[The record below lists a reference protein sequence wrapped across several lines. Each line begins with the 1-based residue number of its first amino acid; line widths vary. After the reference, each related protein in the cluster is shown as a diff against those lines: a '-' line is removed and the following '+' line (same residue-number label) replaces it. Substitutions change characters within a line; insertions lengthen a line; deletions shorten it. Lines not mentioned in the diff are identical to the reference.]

1 MANKILTKSDK
12 FTSEY
17 CCSIL
22 KIGEVKPIEGKD
34 KIGYTLVNNET
45 IVVRKD
51 QVKEGDILFYASN
64 ETQLDKEFLSKN
76 NLFESCELNSNR
88 EKVEPIVN
96 DNKDLKAK
104 CEELENVIKSLYIS
118 SKRIIS
124 YDSDIILAEGNQE
137 DIDEINEDLED
148 AKKCIIKYIS
158 ELSDVEFNPMTF
170 VSKAQERCA
179 KLKIEFDELKKEIEN
194 NNNFIRSHVGFFNK
208 TGRVR
213 SIRLGGVQSMGYLF
227 SLEELAKYNPK
238 VKEINIEELV
248 GEDFDTVDGQ
258 LFIKAYVPF
267 VPETRK
273 RDKSEKRNK
282 KIEQFDRMIK
292 GEFSFHYDTQPFPK
306 CVSTFKPTDNV
317 LISNK
322 LHGTSMIC
330 GKVKVKIP
338 IKLPFIQRL
347 WDKFIDFTGLFKS
360 LRIID
365 YIIDYGNVTSSRTVI
380 KNKYINKNVSDGF
393 YERDIWSEYGDLIYP
408 YLDNGMTVYG
418 EICGYITNSEK
429 MIQKGYDYGCEVGE
443 NFLMPY
449 RITTTNLD
457 GTKKEWNCSDVK
469 IWTDKLINEHPELSK
484 KIHPLTVFY
493 EGTLQNLYPD

>member
-1 MANKILTKSDK
+1 MENKKLFTKSENFK
-12 FTSEY
+12 NEY
-17 CCSIL
+17 CCTIVKL
-22 KIGEVKPIEGKD
+22 GECFNIEGKD
-34 KIGYTLVNNET
+34 KIQRTEINGEG
-45 IVVRKD
+45 VVIS
-51 QVKEGDILFYASN
+51 KELLPGTILFYASN

-88 EKVEPIVN
+88 EEVEPIVN

-179 KLKIEFDELKKEIEN
+179 KLKFEFDELKKEIEN

-273 RDKSEKRNK
+273 RDKNEKRNK

-292 GEFSFHYDTQPFPK
+292 GEFSFHFDTQPFPK

-322 LHGTSMIC
+322 LHGCVEYNS
-330 GKVKVKIP
+330 
-338 IKLPFIQRL
+338 
-347 WDKFIDFTGLFKS
+347 
-360 LRIID
+360 
-365 YIIDYGNVTSSRTVI
+365 VI
-380 KNKYINKNVSDGF
+380 NTL
-393 YERDIWSEYGDLIYP
+393 EYGDLIIGDIVNKKINCHIKAYDTDANAIVYVP
-408 YLDNGMTVYG
+408 IDNFYTIPNDG
-418 EICGYITNSEK
+418 EWYEIELENGKKIT
-429 MIQKGYDYGCEVGE
+429 
-443 NFLMPY
+443 
-449 RITTTNLD
+449 ITGN
-457 GTKKEWNCSDVK
+457 NP
-469 IWTDKLINEHPELSK
+469 IWLPELGVYRRVDELNGDE
-484 KIHPLTVFY
+484 KILFS
-493 EGTLQNLYPD
+493 DD